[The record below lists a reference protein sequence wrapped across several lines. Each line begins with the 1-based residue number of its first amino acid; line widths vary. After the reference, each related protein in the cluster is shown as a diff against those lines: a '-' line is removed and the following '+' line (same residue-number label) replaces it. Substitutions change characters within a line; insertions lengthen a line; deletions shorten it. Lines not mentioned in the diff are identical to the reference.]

1 MSNERLLRIKNLAAQ
16 RALAA
21 YGKTLEE
28 EFDKAGLADAR
39 ALVAALDGT
48 QHIHDAVMFLGD
60 APPVLVR
67 SAWLFDTKNETI
79 AKALVRTKI
88 EGKG

>member
-1 MSNERLLRIKNLAAQ
+1 MDRARLLRIKNLAAQ

-28 EFDKAGLADAR
+28 ELDKAGLADAR
-39 ALVAALDGT
+39 ALIVALDGT

-67 SAWLFDTKNETI
+67 SAWLFNTSDEAI
-79 AKALVRTKI
+79 AKALARGKI
-88 EGKG
+88 EGEG